1 MSNFIELN
9 DLPAYDLL
17 TDLNFLYQNKKISWP
32 KSNQICINT
41 IASEPTNYLK
51 GTGSLTHDWNN
62 AVETIDE
69 SGNNKLI
76 VPLHENLLHEE
87 DFTVLCKQF
96 ENTAFEKIYKLLS
109 QKYKLGR
116 VRLMKSIPKS
126 CLSWHTDSSPRIH
139 YPIKTQEGCFM
150 VIEDE
155 VKHLESTKW
164 YWTNTIKT
172 HTAFNASK
180 EDRIHLVA
188 VILG

>member
-9 DLPAYDLL
+9 DLPEYDLL
-17 TDLNFLYQNKKISWP
+17 TDFNFLYQNKKISWP
-32 KSNQICINT
+32 DSNQICLNT
-41 IASEPTNYLK
+41 IVAEPTNYLK
-51 GTGSLTHDWNN
+51 GTSSLTHDWDN
-62 AVETIDE
+62 AIQTTDE
-69 SGNNKLI
+69 YGNNKLT
-76 VPLHENLLHEE
+76 VPLYKNPLHEK
-87 DFTVLCKQF
+87 DFTILCKQF
-96 ENTAFEKIYKLLS
+96 ENTAFEKIYNLLS

-116 VRLMKSIPKS
+116 VRLMKSTPKS

-150 VIEDE
+150 VIENE
-155 VKHLESTKW
+155 VTYLKANKW
-164 YWTNTIKT
+164 YWTNTLKS